1 MVIQLCGGLV
11 QLGSSGVQPENQT
24 GFCRGNLVAHECLQ
38 HIGHTQTYSWM
49 GLNNEIQIDVTLG
62 KLELEVILSMYKY
75 KSSSKSYTFDTKI
88 SSRSNDFLHQ

>member
-1 MVIQLCGGLV
+1 
-11 QLGSSGVQPENQT
+11 
-24 GFCRGNLVAHECLQ
+24 
-38 HIGHTQTYSWM
+38 M